1 MRTLIVLCAVVALSA
16 TVFAQAPSMPSRG
29 YAGCYYGCGPYIPLV
44 TTPMVSLETVSTAP
58 VGARN
63 ATGGLSAG
71 ATNSTLSQISD
82 APDATYTVPVWY
94 SGATTPIKGAAVNV
108 PVPGPTVRSMM
119 HEGRMHERMMRAHEA
134 GQEGHGCTYFSAAE
148 ESAPAG
154 PLAASA
160 KGAKKASRTI
170 TNDDINRMN
179 QQTGN
184 VKWDSK
190 QEKIQ

>member
-1 MRTLIVLCAVVALSA
+1 MRTLIVLCAVVVLSA
-16 TVFAQAPSMPSRG
+16 AVFAQAPSMPPRVYS
-29 YAGCYYGCGPYIPLV
+29 GCYYGCGPYIPLV
-44 TTPMVSLETVSTAP
+44 TTPMVSFETVSTAP

-63 ATGGLSAG
+63 ATGGLVAG

-94 SGATTPIKGAAVNV
+94 SGATTPIKGVAVNV
-108 PVPGPTVRSMM
+108 PVPGPTVRGMM
-119 HEGRMHERMMRAHEA
+119 HEGRMHERMMREHEMA
-134 GQEGHGCTYFSAAE
+134 ERQAWTYYSAVE

-160 KGAKKASRTI
+160 KGAKKATRTI
-170 TNDDINRMN
+170 TNDDINRLN

-184 VKWDSK
+184 VKWDNK